1 MGLAHE
7 DDAALWTR
15 CLTFLIKMGCACLIA
30 ASLVYL
36 ALAGIHY
43 AVISGLFSE
52 AEVHGTRVI
61 IAYALALF
69 GLFLAAG
76 VLGLW
81 ACIAPRRMP
90 AFAAAALAP
99 AAAIFAGVATSTFGV
114 ADSAFDAGFIKA
126 FDLFFGVLALVLSA
140 AAAAVWRLAARA
152 EAASDDQGDLDRGA
166 DERAC
171 GEDAGL
177 DDDTACFD
185 DADEPDVE
193 PADESDD
200 VLDGEPAD
208 DPGDEP
214 TGEPAGEP
222 ADEPAD
228 EPGDEPAGEPADEP
242 AGEPVD
248 EPADEPAGEPADE
261 PVDGPVDTDLA
272 DDPWARLPS
281 MTADPEEYLFSN
293 ASPREW

>member
-81 ACIAPRRMP
+81 ACIAPRRMS

-185 DADEPDVE
+185 DVDEPDVE

-222 ADEPAD
+222 ADD
-228 EPGDEPAGEPADEP
+228 PGDEPAGEPADEP

-261 PVDGPVDTDLA
+261 SVDGPVDTDLA
-272 DDPWARLPS
+272 DDPRARLPS

>member
-1 MGLAHE
+1 M
-7 DDAALWTR
+7 
-15 CLTFLIKMGCACLIA
+15 
-30 ASLVYL
+30 
-36 ALAGIHY
+36 
-43 AVISGLFSE
+43 
-52 AEVHGTRVI
+52 
-61 IAYALALF
+61 
-69 GLFLAAG
+69 
-76 VLGLW
+76 LGLW

-152 EAASDDQGDLDRGA
+152 EAAADDRGDLDGGA

-177 DDDTACFD
+177 DEDTACFD
-185 DADEPDVE
+185 DAGEPE
-193 PADESDD
+193 D

-208 DPGDEP
+208 GPADEP
-214 TGEPAGEP
+214 AEEPADAPAGGPAGEP
-222 ADEPAD
+222 AGDSVGG
-228 EPGDEPAGEPADEP
+228 PG
-242 AGEPVD
+242 
-248 EPADEPAGEPADE
+248 
-261 PVDGPVDTDLA
+261 DTDLA
-272 DDPWARLPS
+272 DDPRTWLPS
-281 MTADPEEYLFSN
+281 MSADPEEYLFSN

>member
-81 ACIAPRRMP
+81 ACIAPRRMS

-152 EAASDDQGDLDRGA
+152 EAASDDRGDLDGGA

-214 TGEPAGEP
+214 TGEPAG
-222 ADEPAD
+222 EPAD

>member
-7 DDAALWTR
+7 ADAALWTR

-140 AAAAVWRLAARA
+140 AAAAAWRLAARA
-152 EAASDDQGDLDRGA
+152 EAPADDQGDLDRGA

-214 TGEPAGEP
+214 TGEPAG
-222 ADEPAD
+222 EPAD